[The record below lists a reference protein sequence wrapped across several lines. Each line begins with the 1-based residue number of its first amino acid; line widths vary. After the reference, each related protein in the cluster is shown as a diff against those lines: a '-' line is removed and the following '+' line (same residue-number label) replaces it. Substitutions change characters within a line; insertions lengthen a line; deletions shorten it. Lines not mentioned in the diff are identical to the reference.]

1 MSRRRASSRYANGRR
16 VFFGAVDYS
25 YAEWGGA
32 SSRMGRTRE
41 MVLQAPLPEMDAGL
55 NPVYSL
61 PEEHNGRRE
70 RRARELE
77 AERARMAPIADRRG
91 VRATAACAVMAIV
104 LVVMLSMFLYGRGQI
119 AAQNAKVTRLESRI
133 AKADEDYAALESS
146 YEYLMSHTNVGM
158 VAVQQGMVS
167 SQGRASIKIRVP
179 ENMAV
184 TPCVTTE
191 TVTADSSK

>member
-32 SSRMGRTRE
+32 GSRMGRTRE

-119 AAQNAKVTRLESRI
+119 AAQNAKVTRLES
-133 AKADEDYAALESS
+133 

>member
-1 MSRRRASSRYANGRR
+1 MHALGLLRPAWFITRILI
-16 VFFGAVDYS
+16 FFTLIHWKIIVI
-25 YAEWGGA
+25 
-32 SSRMGRTRE
+32 
-41 MVLQAPLPEMDAGL
+41 LFL
-55 NPVYSL
+55 
-61 PEEHNGRRE
+61 
-70 RRARELE
+70 LE